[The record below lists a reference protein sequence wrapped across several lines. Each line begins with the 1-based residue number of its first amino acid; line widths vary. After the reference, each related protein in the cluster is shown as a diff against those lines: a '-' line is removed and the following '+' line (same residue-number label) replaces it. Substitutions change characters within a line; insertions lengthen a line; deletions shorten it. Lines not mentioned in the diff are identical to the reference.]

1 MCSGIGCASTL
12 MILPPSIYNDDDD
25 DIDDDREDDD
35 REDDDGSDDR
45 DLGITIHHLQ

>member
-1 MCSGIGCASTL
+1 
-12 MILPPSIYNDDDD
+12 MILPPSIYNDDND
-25 DIDDDREDDD
+25 DIDDDRKDDD